1 MPKVKLE
8 IAKRSFYYSGAAA
21 YNKLPKRI
29 KESLS
34 LVSFVTAVK
43 DNLFKI
49 LV

>member
-8 IAKRSFYYSGAAA
+8 IAKGSYYYSGAAA
-21 YNKLPKRI
+21 YNKLPKTV

-43 DNLFKI
+43 DDLCE
-49 LV
+49 LL